1 MDLKKLR
8 GRKGCKK
15 CPALLDGLAK
25 ALEAEAYHRYQNG
38 ADDWERVW
46 EKAIGVRM
54 AIGLLKDGVDKN
66 GNVVAAI
73 GCPPGFDFEA
83 WKKGP
88 RFIPTSGFHER
99 PEDLIRNPEGK
110 PEVKPIVPGPAK
122 KSKERKK
129 STARKGGFEVLS
141 MEDLKKKRGEE

>member
-8 GRKGCKK
+8 GRKGCGK

-25 ALEAEAYHRYQNG
+25 ALEAEAYYRYQNNQ
-38 ADDWERVW
+38 DDWERVW

-73 GCPPGFDFEA
+73 GCPPGFDFEK
-83 WKKGP
+83 WKAGP
-88 RFIPTSGFHER
+88 RFIPKAGFHDR
-99 PEDLIRNPEGK
+99 PEDLLTNPAGK
-110 PEVKPIVPGPAK
+110 KPVAPIVPGPK
-122 KSKERKK
+122 KKPKERKQG
-129 STARKGGFEVLS
+129 TARKGGFQVLS
-141 MEDLKKKRGEE
+141 MKDLKKKREEE